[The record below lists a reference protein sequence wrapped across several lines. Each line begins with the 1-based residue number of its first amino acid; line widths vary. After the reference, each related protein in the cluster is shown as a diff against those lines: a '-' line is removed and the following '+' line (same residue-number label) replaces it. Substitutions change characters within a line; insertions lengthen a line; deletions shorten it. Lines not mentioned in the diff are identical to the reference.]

1 MDLIFQPPAKVELPL
16 EELGSQKSM
25 DNSLKKKSLNKN
37 GLSNMIFEPNDQIG
51 ISPTNKHGY
60 NEDRFVDGI
69 ELDYIYN
76 DKK

>member
-37 GLSNMIFEPNDQIG
+37 GLSNMIFEPND
-51 ISPTNKHGY
+51 
-60 NEDRFVDGI
+60 
-69 ELDYIYN
+69 
-76 DKK
+76 